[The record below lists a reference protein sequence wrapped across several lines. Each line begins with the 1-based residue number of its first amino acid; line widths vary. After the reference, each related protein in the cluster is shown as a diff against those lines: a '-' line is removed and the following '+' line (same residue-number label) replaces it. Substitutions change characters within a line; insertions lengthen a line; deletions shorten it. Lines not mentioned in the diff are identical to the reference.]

1 MNGEVYYQ
9 PIMTDAQWN
18 EHRDFNSFD
27 VYRSFHKA
35 KADFPDCEIGA
46 YSGDDIEDPN
56 YVDDIQQPLTVEQI
70 AKNLLSDKEAY
81 NEFVEA
87 MLVSH
92 LKHDVK
98 TQVYWDAWFRGAKG
112 KDLED
117 ADNGKV
123 FTK

>member
-1 MNGEVYYQ
+1 
-9 PIMTDAQWN
+9 MTSRDLLEKQIVLDAIHSEDTTVLAELLSLLTDEQVFN
-18 EHRDFNSFD
+18 ALSDGNQEHIN
-27 VYRSFHKA
+27 A
-35 KADFPDCEIGA
+35 K
-46 YSGDDIEDPN
+46 
-56 YVDDIQQPLTVEQI
+56 PLAPEQI

-87 MLVSH
+87 MLVGH
-92 LKHDVK
+92 LKNDVK